1 MTKGAADST
10 LVAKY
15 NDLESVKALFAANKD
30 EICGVILE
38 PVVGNSGFIVP
49 DQAFLEGLRELTK
62 KCAAHAPGSHARP
75 PTRRRALPPARTTHR
90 ASTRLPPC
98 PHVRTSSYARAR
110 AHTLAPQP
118 TAAAHARLGGPD
130 AAPLP
135 PVRTLAAVPLRRE
148 GALLVFDEVM
158 TGFRISYGG
167 AQKHFGIEPD
177 LSTFGKVIGGG
188 LPYATQSSNPRLAGP
203 RLAGPR
209 LAGPRLAGPRLAGP
223 RLAGPG
229 RPELQASRPQA
240 GLLLTRV
247 CLAFDRVGAYAGKKE
262 IMEHVAPAGSMYQ
275 VNLPQRLTLTLNPNP
290 DANSDPNPNPP

>member
-1 MTKGAADST
+1 M
-10 LVAKY
+10 
-15 NDLESVKALFAANKD
+15 
-30 EICGVILE
+30 
-38 PVVGNSGFIVP
+38 
-49 DQAFLEGLRELTK
+49 
-62 KCAAHAPGSHARP
+62 
-75 PTRRRALPPARTTHR
+75 
-90 ASTRLPPC
+90 
-98 PHVRTSSYARAR
+98 
-110 AHTLAPQP
+110 
-118 TAAAHARLGGPD
+118 
-130 AAPLP
+130 
-135 PVRTLAAVPLRRE
+135 PLRRE

-188 LPYATQSSNPRLAGP
+188 LPYATQSSN
-203 RLAGPR
+203 
-209 LAGPRLAGPRLAGP
+209 PRLAGP

>member
-98 PHVRTSSYARAR
+98 PLVRTSSYARAR

-188 LPYATQSSNPRLAGP
+188 LPYATHGSNPRLADP
-203 RLAGPR
+203 K
-209 LAGPRLAGPRLAGP
+209 
-223 RLAGPG
+223 
-229 RPELQASRPQA
+229 QA
-240 GLLLTRV
+240 
-247 CLAFDRVGAYAGKKE
+247 
-262 IMEHVAPAGSMYQ
+262 
-275 VNLPQRLTLTLNPNP
+275 
-290 DANSDPNPNPP
+290 